1 MKLEINHK
9 IFIYR
14 INKKY
19 AMMTNGEARMDGGSV
34 RTKNVLI
41 LPGCATTKLIATT
54 KVMRKTVVSRNMFK
68 LILIL

>member
-1 MKLEINHK
+1 
-9 IFIYR
+9 
-14 INKKY
+14 
-19 AMMTNGEARMDGGSV
+19 MMTNGEARMDGGSV